1 MSGSGPGP
9 CAGLCTGYKKK
20 ALFCSSSKIPKGQGK
35 SLPSRVHQVA
45 QGRSASS
52 QVDKGLNK
60 KVVFFGCPLDGDERH
75 ESIQEK
81 LSLLGIPGG
90 IDDPYEG
97 VMEIIRQEVNP
108 EFWSEK
114 GSLDLPSWLRPIP
127 SLADRE
133 KMTTETFVDFMDHGG
148 FETYAQQVGDFIGTH
163 IFPDIPCMLAVDHSL
178 IGGVFRK
185 LVELY
190 EPEDISLVVLDS
202 HTDAIPMSIMAG
214 MIQYDID
221 TNPDTVHDRHDPFLY
236 DRRDSYNASSFLYY
250 LLSEEVLKPQN
261 LYLIGASDYPPKH
274 AFRIKDPRIEDYVN
288 IFSELKGKGVTILT
302 KNDFLVSPS
311 KVKSVLSHIKS
322 PYVYISVD
330 LDIGARNG
338 VEGVRF
344 LERQGLNE
352 RQIYRLVD
360 FLRSL
365 LSKGIRLAG
374 MDLTEINPRRAGGRS
389 STGEDQTYRIAANI
403 IRRLLWG
410 NG

>member
-1 MSGSGPGP
+1 M
-9 CAGLCTGYKKK
+9 
-20 ALFCSSSKIPKGQGK
+20 
-35 SLPSRVHQVA
+35 
-45 QGRSASS
+45 
-52 QVDKGLNK
+52 DKGLNK

-81 LSLLGIPGG
+81 LSLMGTQGS

-97 VMEIIRQEVNP
+97 IMEIIRREV
-108 EFWSEK
+108 ESELWAEK
-114 GSLDLPSWLRPIP
+114 GSMNVPSWLRPIP
-127 SLADRE
+127 SLADKE
-133 KMTTETFVDFMDHGG
+133 SMTTEAFVDFVDHGG

-163 IFPDIPCMLAVDHSL
+163 VFPDIPCMLAVDHSL
-178 IGGVFRK
+178 TGGAFKK

-190 EPEDISLVVLDS
+190 EPEDISLIVLDS
-202 HTDAIPMSIMAG
+202 HTDAIPMSVMAG

-221 TNPDTVHDRHDPFLY
+221 TNPDTVHDRDDPFLY

-250 LLSEEVLKPQN
+250 LLAEGVLKPQN
-261 LYLIGASDYPPKH
+261 LYLIGISDYPPKH

-288 IFSELKGKGVTILT
+288 IFSELKRRSVTILT
-302 KNDFLVSPS
+302 KNDLLISPS
-311 KVKSVLSHIKS
+311 KIKNVLSHVKS

-360 FLRSL
+360 LLRGL

-374 MDLTEINPRRAGGRS
+374 IDLTEINPRKAGSRY
-389 STGEDQTYRIAANI
+389 STGEDKTYQIAANI
-403 IRRLLWG
+403 VRRLLWG
-410 NG
+410 DG